1 MSQVAGKLTTKPA
14 PEDPNEL
21 LARREEQKREM
32 LEQEKQREL
41 KKQRNEQA
49 KARHKVDMEREDRA
63 PEIAAIEEEKKA
75 EVRRRGLMS
84 NPELLTELQLME
96 YKLNTSTFYSC
107 KLCGIQAMTLADAES
122 HIFEEE
128 HKKLRSERLQGSTAH
143 ISREEEEK
151 VDFGHHLVL
160 TLKEGAEVWPRPW
173 GWLIGDPDC
182 VPLPSRDSYQQAVE
196 ALGQTE
202 LGRKCS
208 KRFSSFVEVIK
219 EGTREGYRDFQATLN
234 RPCSAEAKK
243 EDIWVDLKLLECCLR
258 MRFDLYL
265 VPLLKAIGL
274 TFSPTQPN
282 LFVGLEG
289 VSDYRIVVFAEKEV
303 DGVFQHPWAV
313 CLVTKVVEV
322 DSLEKLA
329 GLAVAKA
336 LRDRGKEGL
345 KQLECSAI
353 QREIVR
359 GFLDK
364 EEKVKDCEI
373 QMQGE
378 LNESNCKTE
387 EEEDTSE
394 KLEKGSDDMKSD
406 GEKSIGRKPDSR
418 ETKVEESKIP
428 DGKDVI
434 SVKTTCKE
442 AKGQETGKELIS
454 VK

>member
-1 MSQVAGKLTTKPA
+1 M
-14 PEDPNEL
+14 
-21 LARREEQKREM
+21 
-32 LEQEKQREL
+32 
-41 KKQRNEQA
+41 
-49 KARHKVDMEREDRA
+49 
-63 PEIAAIEEEKKA
+63 
-75 EVRRRGLMS
+75 
-84 NPELLTELQLME
+84 
-96 YKLNTSTFYSC
+96 
-107 KLCGIQAMTLADAES
+107 
-122 HIFEEE
+122 
-128 HKKLRSERLQGSTAH
+128 
-143 ISREEEEK
+143 
-151 VDFGHHLVL
+151 
-160 TLKEGAEVWPRPW
+160 
-173 GWLIGDPDC
+173 
-182 VPLPSRDSYQQAVE
+182 
-196 ALGQTE
+196 
-202 LGRKCS
+202 
-208 KRFSSFVEVIK
+208 IK
-219 EGTREGYRDFQATLN
+219 DGTREGFRDFQAKFK
-234 RPCSAEAKK
+234 RPCSAGARKV
-243 EDIWVDLKLLECCLR
+243 DIWVDLKLLECCLR

-265 VPLLKAIGL
+265 VPLLKAIGP

-289 VSDYRIVVFAEKEV
+289 VSDYRIVVFAEKKV

-336 LRDRGKEGL
+336 LNRGRGEEGL
-345 KQLECSAI
+345 KQLECSVI
-353 QREIVR
+353 QKEIVR

-373 QMQGE
+373 QMQGG

-434 SVKTTCKE
+434 SVK
-442 AKGQETGKELIS
+442 
-454 VK
+454 